1 MENEPSLLD
10 VADEEFAQ
18 INKPEQKQD
27 KGSILDIADDE
38 FKKQEEESNQ
48 KEFDVA
54 KLEKLKAEGKPLSEV
69 QQRMIFDE
77 QDKVPLLQQAG
88 SGIKKFIPAAATKVG
103 ELSRGAY
110 ELAREGAVKPVYVGA
125 KYHLGLATPKETN
138 IAARDAEIALRSGV
152 SGFMSDLEDTAG
164 TIIKGYESGSSF
176 TDKLQGLSAD
186 ERFKRYRWRERF
198 QGYQQ
203 ARRDENPDRAAAVLA
218 ENVLLQKAAGIATKM
233 QGGNEEDAKAAEKAY
248 SELVL
253 ESGLTR
259 EELNPYISALGEVIS
274 PISIPGANIAT
285 KTIGKYTGK
294 AVQKGGELALKGV
307 VKPVAAGVE
316 KAAELT
322 EKGITG
328 VQTGA
333 RKLGE
338 YVTGD
343 PDTLIRGGS
352 IAGLISAPQ
361 ITGTILAAKPAA
373 IATKQVARTFKDI
386 ASAVDVGGAAGRRGL
401 VERAGRSA
409 DSGALTK
416 RLFSAESRGGLGR
429 ARAADWMIRQGNAIT
444 QQGVNGAVLN
454 TILGLP
460 DIESIE
466 QGLEAAGSG
475 FGMGAFGGSRIMDR
489 AGAIIDPR
497 TSLAQKIDTIITPDP
512 SSRRADEDA
521 DIKRFLSSV
530 DPDLVPRME
539 KLGSIDERKK
549 AIQTKIDDLEKK
561 KDVTFGPDVQD
572 IKSKISKLKT
582 TIETLD
588 KATPQTQ
595 KEILRQVHL
604 AFAEEMD
611 LAKTTGKAAG
621 LNNIQ
626 VKILDPS
633 EMEGFFRNSYGA
645 TLTDAESVISQLTGN
660 PNLSP
665 QESESLVNARK
676 VVDRFYNEVGSLQSA
691 RGGAISDGSE
701 TPAFMRKQN
710 LQGATIVINGD
721 LVKQLSG
728 EGFNVRNVVGH
739 EMQHA
744 LSQFSEVRDMLAPIR
759 RELFDQNIVNDDGTI
774 NKVTQGVYSD
784 EKLDAYADTYAAAMS
799 PSDNGESFKA
809 QFGDQDKLRAYIKEE
824 VLSEIAGRSGRIN
837 GGKRAGLDSIGRQVV
852 DWIEVKTQNG
862 VLKTIKET
870 LRKGG
875 IIVDDSGDISTVL
888 GAELTPES
896 LAMIR
901 QYQRQLNN
909 LNQSMVY
916 EGDAR
921 KEEVEIPLT
930 KILSDRSLQEKF
942 KNSDIFE
949 KEQVATMTAPDG
961 SKQEIP
967 LPPEAGVDPFVGTYR
982 IQGGQLVD
990 EKGIPMNLGPE
1001 ITFGTMPDGTQVEVG
1016 TRIARNVDGSPKILS
1031 NREIEARSRNRGK
1044 VIRNAIDSALSKG
1057 ALQLEDTGNGNY
1069 RGVMSEAQVNAVLAL
1084 PNTIVSPNLKR
1095 QILFVNEI
1103 LRRKDGT
1110 RMYMEY
1116 QAAMRGGKSRALAPQ
1131 IRDEIPIG
1139 FQFSKQGNFL
1149 ITTIS
1154 VSRMHDKMNAWLA
1167 KKPENL
1173 KLWNGDTANFWS
1185 DVIKV
1190 LDNHSKGDRGE
1201 TGLDTDAAVALEK
1214 KNAVNDLFN
1223 VWNADTKAA
1232 NPRRTKLPVQK
1243 GKDPI
1248 DVIVR
1253 SRRIDRINQY
1263 NESALQKMPFN
1274 YELNRDNYM
1283 PAENPLA
1290 DFQTPED
1297 FANDLPS
1304 VTAEEIR
1311 NAINTG
1317 NLDQLESKLR
1327 EGDDLKPAES
1337 LDEENGNIRI
1347 VSMFD
1352 PAFMPE
1358 DPMESE
1364 PEVSVSETQFMPAE
1378 TERYPTSE
1386 RGMYSGLQ
1394 KTIDEKVTGK
1404 FASPEQL
1411 KAIVSNPQ
1419 NAKAEELKWSG
1430 VLGEIDRLAAENQG
1444 KVPKDKVM
1452 DYLRN
1457 EGAVKFE
1464 EVTLGGTSTFLVTD
1478 VNGEVMGSGETESD
1492 AIADAANALS
1502 MDFLDV
1508 EDIIEKSKRGYQG
1521 EEETLFLKEDEG
1533 DSDSTRFA
1541 GLQLPGGTN
1550 YREVVM
1556 TMPVKQ
1562 NKPPFKQWF
1571 EEMNLGSFDDLNETQ
1586 KNRLFDQYK
1595 NEIDPTIPSYTSSH
1609 FPDTP
1614 NYVAHMR
1621 LNERTDAQ
1629 GNKGDF
1635 VEEFQSDR
1643 HQAGREKGY
1652 ALTESERSEIKALEE
1667 KAKSEGGV
1675 VRFNAED
1682 KARWNELGAKFEGE
1696 GIPDAPFRKDWSIQ
1710 LFKRALRD
1718 AVDADKKWIGWT
1730 TGIEQV
1736 KRYEQAMRQAVD
1748 EITWNTPKGY
1758 QKAFAAIKDGN
1769 TILTGKI
1776 NDDGTVYDFSY
1787 DSNFAEAGADANG
1800 KQLSEVLGKEVA
1812 SKILAE
1818 NSGTATGDD
1827 LTVGGEGMKGFY
1839 DTILPKE
1846 VGKYVAKMG
1855 GKVEK
1860 SEITTQKESTW
1871 TQVTRTRNAV
1881 PKTKISPAKTTPIWR
1896 VNITPEMAGKVR
1908 GGQLQFMPAEQPTKY
1923 EPISA
1928 RIRPLEGISA
1938 PTKVVGAKALS
1949 LGEIEPPVRGKAMLP
1964 DMELGTTE
1972 SDDKLSKLKEFAPK
1986 TEDKEGYIG
1995 VKSIGNREGQLEFA
2009 DLLDSNVEQT
2019 KNRIN
2024 ILKKQLDEEKKAR
2037 EKELLK
2043 DKIRFNNDLI
2053 QQFGDASKTIRYL
2066 DNNNIPFQIDNSLRT
2081 GSVYI
2086 KTGTKDFRFSSHSQT
2101 PYGFKTLNGFDDVL
2115 SHFEPILTPDS
2126 SEKSIQSSDITNL
2139 QFMPAEGDYPSVG
2152 ININDKTQ
2160 DFTDQILRGEKTI
2173 ETRPINSLK
2182 SLIGKRVGIVRTGKG
2197 KATLV
2202 GYANLQEPIVYNNA
2216 KEFRADQDKHL
2227 VEAGSDFDIKPDKKK
2242 YGYPLT
2248 DVESIDPIEIPSDL
2262 PNWRSAR
2269 SIPQTQFMPAEGEES
2284 QEISIPDA
2292 ILKGSGEFAILR
2304 QSLEGK
2310 KPSVQEREKEQIP
2323 VAKTDTE
2330 EESSDSSLI
2339 STGVDV
2345 PESVDEQSNISN
2357 ALTIA
2362 NSQSWRKGRDFKLE
2376 VQNRVLEAAK
2386 KAGVQI
2392 SERTA
2397 EAIEYLARVGLK
2409 DGLLALDQNPNAIG
2423 WYDEKTKQALGVM
2436 SLLFP
2441 EIATDQN
2448 ARFAFTWA
2456 MAVTSNGLK
2465 VDKNFELAER
2475 VYREFRKTGKMP
2487 TNIEAGQAQKAINE
2501 GLDLFNKLT
2510 KDWGVE
2516 NTRKFMQTDFTVG
2529 EISRLSKD
2537 LSPGGEFSDT
2547 NVRGSAILGPK
2558 IGNGFFSNLYGMFD
2572 ALTMD
2577 RWLVRTWGRWTGTLV
2592 EFNPELTELAK
2603 NRLQETINNLTPED
2617 KARMDAMIKN
2627 DISQM
2632 GLEYLSLAI
2641 QKASMKPE
2649 MRQLMNTT
2657 ATGEEFR
2664 KAGNGYA
2671 KYLDGQKEAPSGP
2684 TERNFIREIFG
2695 LMLDE
2700 LKSYPKYKD
2709 LTMADLQA
2717 VLWYA
2722 EKRLYETAKI
2732 KSDQD
2737 SLDSSDADGYED
2749 DDAPDYA
2756 NAAIGVARKKGVSEK
2771 KIQQVLENIKNDR
2784 TTTTRPETIEGNQL
2798 ESEQQ
2803 KSAGGFVGKEKQK
2816 FKQYVAVTTARRN
2829 RTGNEEA
2836 LWTYARRSG
2845 SDSGELRV
2853 LKPKSKKNL
2862 GVKYISEWKPG
2873 RKLATMFR
2881 NNELPP
2887 VKFLELDSTDKASA
2901 QKFADTLQQS
2911 KESSPHGAS
2920 VYVYPA
2926 EDYQGMNL
2934 FLSDSG
2940 KSGFAV
2946 KPDGDIVSVFS
2957 MEKGSGRSVMEAAI
2971 AAGGKKLDAF
2981 DTILPEFYGT
2991 HGFVEAAR
2999 IPWNDEFAPDGWDK
3013 QTFKKFNN
3021 GEPDVVMMVLDPKFE
3036 GAYEPRTDVYTTEYD
3051 QAVKM
3056 QNSMLKKMEPKRK

>member
-1 MENEPSLLD
+1 MANEPSILD

-18 INKPEQKQD
+18 INKPEQKQEQ
-27 KGSILDIADDE
+27 GSILDIADDE
-38 FKKQEEESNQ
+38 FKKQEEESTQ

-77 QDKVPLLQQAG
+77 QDKVPLLEQAG
-88 SGIKKFIPAAATKVG
+88 KGIGKFLPVAAVKVG
-103 ELSRGAY
+103 ELARGAY

-125 KYHLGLATPKETN
+125 KYHLGLATPEETN
-138 IAARDAEIALRSGV
+138 IAARGAEIAGRSAVSGV
-152 SGFMSDLEDTAG
+152 MSDLEDTAG

-203 ARRDENPDRAAAVLA
+203 ARRDENPDRAAAILA
-218 ENVLLQKAAGIATKM
+218 ENVLLQKAAGIAAKL
-233 QGGNEEDAKAAEKAY
+233 QGGTEEDAKEAEKAY

-259 EELNPYISALGEVIS
+259 EELNPYISSLGEVIS

-285 KTIGKYTGK
+285 KGIGKYTGK

-307 VKPVAAGVE
+307 VKPIATGVE
-316 KAAELT
+316 KVAELT

-373 IATKQVARTFKDI
+373 IATKEIARTFKDI

-401 VERAGRSA
+401 VERGGAKPNA
-409 DSGALTK
+409 GALTK

-466 QGLEAAGSG
+466 QGFEAAGSG
-475 FGMGAFGGSRIMDR
+475 FGIGAFTGSRIMER
-489 AGAIIDPR
+489 AGAVIDPR
-497 TSLAQKIDTIITPDP
+497 TGLAQKIDTIITPDP

-530 DPDLVPRME
+530 DPDLVPKME

-549 AIQTKIDDLEKK
+549 AIQSKVDALEKQK
-561 KDVTFGPDVQD
+561 NVTFGPEVEL
-572 IKSKISKLKT
+572 IKKEIIRQKQN
-582 TIETLD
+582 IEKLD
-588 KATPQTQ
+588 KSTPQTQ
-595 KEILRQVHL
+595 KEILRQIHL
-604 AFAEEMD
+604 AFADEMD

-645 TLTDAESVISQLTGN
+645 TLTDAESVIASLTGN
-660 PNLSP
+660 PDLSP
-665 QESESLVNARK
+665 QESENLINSRRI
-676 VVDRFYNEVGSLQSA
+676 VDGFYNEVGSAQSA
-691 RGGAISDGSE
+691 RGLAISEGSDLE
-701 TPAFMRKQN
+701 GNEVPAFMRKKN

-721 LVKQLSG
+721 LVKQLSN
-728 EGFNVRNVVGH
+728 EGFNIRNVVGH

-744 LSQFSEVRDMLAPIR
+744 LGRFTEVRDMLAPLR
-759 RELFDQNIVNDDGTI
+759 RELFDQNIVNDDGTV
-774 NKVTQGVYSD
+774 NKVTQGIYSD
-784 EKLDAYADTYAAAMS
+784 DKLDAYADTYAASMS
-799 PSDNGESFKA
+799 PSDNGESFKS
-809 QFGDQDKLRAYIKEE
+809 QFGGDQNKLRAYIKEE
-824 VLSEIAGRSGRIN
+824 ILSEIAGRSGN
-837 GGKRAGLDSIGRQVV
+837 VSGGTRAGLDSIGRQVV
-852 DWIEVKTQNG
+852 DWIEVNTQNG
-862 VLKTIKET
+862 ALKKIKET

-901 QYQRQLNN
+901 QYQRQLKN

-916 EGDAR
+916 EEDSR
-921 KEEVEIPLT
+921 KEEVEIPIT
-930 KILSDRSLQEKF
+930 KILSDRTLQEKF

-967 LPPEAGVDPFVGTYR
+967 IPPNAGVDPFVGTYR

-990 EKGIPMNLGPE
+990 ESGNPMNLGPN

-1149 ITTIS
+1149 ITTMS

-1173 KLWNGDTANFWS
+1173 KLWNGDTASFWD

-1190 LDNHSKGDRGE
+1190 LDNHSKGERGE
-1201 TGLDTDAAVALEK
+1201 TGLDPDAAIALEK

-1263 NESALQKMPFN
+1263 NESSLKKMPFN
-1274 YELNRDNYM
+1274 YELNTKNYM

-1297 FANDLPS
+1297 FANELPS

-1317 NLDQLESKLR
+1317 NLDQVESRLR

-1337 LDEENGNIRI
+1337 LDEKDGNIRI

-1352 PAFMPE
+1352 NEFMPE
-1358 DPMESE
+1358 ESLDFVDVK
-1364 PEVSVSETQFMPAE
+1364 PQFMPAE

-1394 KTIDEKVTGK
+1394 KTIDEKVQGK
-1404 FASPEQL
+1404 FASPDQL
-1411 KAIVSNPQ
+1411 KAIVTNPQ

-1430 VLGEIDRLAAENQG
+1430 VLGEIDRLAAENNG

-1464 EVTLGGTSTFLVTD
+1464 EVTLGGKEAFDQNRLNQLEAEYRNLKDHPIDDPSFGEDKYDELIKLMNIRDQSTTDTLYSEAERVMALAQQAQRRGDKKTAEKYFRENEFLNTRAEKLD
-1478 VNGEVMGSGETESD
+1478 LQGQGL
-1492 AIADAANALS
+1492 ANPP
-1502 MDFLDV
+1502 
-1508 EDIIEKSKRGYQG
+1508 
-1521 EEETLFLKEDEG
+1521 
-1533 DSDSTRFA
+1533 RFA

-1556 TMPVKQ
+1556 TMPDPKLVRYNELNKIGATYMTDEQFAEYKQ
-1562 NKPPFKQWF
+1562 LEKSG
-1571 EEMNLGSFDDLNETQ
+1571 L
-1586 KNRLFDQYK
+1586 YK
-1595 NEIDPTIPSYTSSH
+1595 NQYTSSH
-1609 FPDTP
+1609 FPETP

-1629 GNKGDF
+1629 GNEGLF

-1643 HQAGREKGY
+1643 HQAGREEGY
-1652 ALTESERSEIKALEE
+1652 KDKEAEQKLEVAKEAKRNFVDNVIKPTYGTPPLATDSEYKHDAYRSKWSDEHS
-1667 KAKSEGGV
+1667 SE
-1675 VRFNAED
+1675 FNRLNDNVLIASD
-1682 KARWNELGAKFEGE
+1682 NVG

-1736 KRYEQAMRQAVD
+1736 KRYEEAMRQAVD

-1787 DSNFAEAGADANG
+1787 DSNFADAGADANG

-1846 VGKYVAKMG
+1846 IGKYVAKMG

-1896 VNITPEMAGKVR
+1896 VDITPEMAGKVR
-1908 GGQLQFMPAEQPTKY
+1908 GGQLQFMPAEQPTEY

-1928 RIRPLEGISA
+1928 RIRPLQGISA
-1938 PTKVVGAKALS
+1938 PTKQVGAKALS

-1964 DMELGTTE
+1964 DIELKPDISPKIDENTELPLNPDGTVTLYHGTTKD
-1972 SDDKLSKLKEFAPK
+1972 SAKKIIDTGLLKSRGEPDVYFTTA
-1986 TEDKEGYIG
+1986 KEGTGYGDGTVIA
-1995 VKSIGNREGQLEFA
+1995 VNIDPKKLIIDDEFP
-2009 DLLDSNVEQT
+2009 DG
-2019 KNRIN
+2019 R
-2024 ILKKQLDEEKKAR
+2024 
-2037 EKELLK
+2037 
-2043 DKIRFNNDLI
+2043 
-2053 QQFGDASKTIRYL
+2053 
-2066 DNNNIPFQIDNSLRT
+2066 
-2081 GSVYI
+2081 
-2086 KTGTKDFRFSSHSQT
+2086 KDFRVPVGKSKQLNVSA
-2101 PYGFKTLNGFDDVL
+2101 KTI
-2115 SHFEPILTPDS
+2115 EPDI
-2126 SEKSIQSSDITNL
+2126 SEKGIQSSDIITSAKPAPDAVIKPFSNALVSSAGLINFLPAFHGTPFDVDKFKLANIGTGEGAQAYGWGLYFAQARKVAQDYKDKLTDWNSPGTYEWKGMSLRSDDYKNPIRHAISLVYHQGINQAKQIGKTLQKDSEKGEPYTVEQGGLEYAKKFNDALSQVKSKKEIKFEQGNLYKVDLDVKDEDLLDWDKPLSEQSEKIRNIIKQYHGVKDLGALENRSGSAIYIDFGLPSKGNAESIQKQASSKLLELGIPGIRYLDGTSRFNPKTLEEAKARVKIAQRDLDFNPSNTILSKILKDEQNRLATLEKEQQKNTYNYVIFDENLITILDKNDKPIQGELPRSTGL
-2139 QFMPAEGDYPSVG
+2139 QFMPAEGAKKP
-2152 ININDKTQ
+2152 KTAKKEPKKKKEA
-2160 DFTDQILRGEKTI
+2160 EKQYITI
-2173 ETRPINSLK
+2173 DSGDDETVP
-2182 SLIGKRVGIVRTGKG
+2182 V
-2197 KATLV
+2197 
-2202 GYANLQEPIVYNNA
+2202 LQEIRNG
-2216 KEFRADQDKHL
+2216 K
-2227 VEAGSDFDIKPDKKK
+2227 
-2242 YGYPLT
+2242 PLT
-2248 DVESIDPIEIPSDL
+2248 DPKGDPKFVQQKYELLASPFIDNYSGNNPEDTTKPNYDELAYDVSGVAQKKINSAIDSGAVDAAANIMVSKTNEAMKNADISAGSGWYSRMRENLLNALGVEGRELLSQLLGATSAKTPVNENFLQAMDGYEGMKSGRYDSNRKAYLEMINAENKNELNDLIDDRNYIAVIKNKISDL
-2262 PNWRSAR
+2262 N
-2269 SIPQTQFMPAEGEES
+2269 
-2284 QEISIPDA
+2284 
-2292 ILKGSGEFAILR
+2292 K
-2304 QSLEGK
+2304 
-2310 KPSVQEREKEQIP
+2310 
-2323 VAKTDTE
+2323 
-2330 EESSDSSLI
+2330 
-2339 STGVDV
+2339 
-2345 PESVDEQSNISN
+2345 
-2357 ALTIA
+2357 
-2362 NSQSWRKGRDFKLE
+2362 
-2376 VQNRVLEAAK
+2376 AAK
-2386 KAGVQI
+2386 KATGKKQKVIQSEAKKLKELIAVKPEDRTKKNRFSIVINASGLMPLRSNGKKFNANSMAVMKVIAGTWLDNRKAPKTPNFAGNLSGRTVQATIDVWAARFMRQILHEGSGTPWRIQPKSETGVTN
-2392 SERTA
+2392 E
-2397 EAIEYLARVGLK
+2397 
-2409 DGLLALDQNPNAIG
+2409 DF
-2423 WYDEKTKQALGVM
+2423 ALGQVVM
-2436 SLLFP
+2436 QRAAKKLGMNP
-2441 EIATDQN
+2441 D
-2448 ARFAFTWA
+2448 
-2456 MAVTSNGLK
+2456 
-2465 VDKNFELAER
+2465 
-2475 VYREFRKTGKMP
+2475 
-2487 TNIEAGQAQKAINE
+2487 
-2501 GLDLFNKLT
+2501 DL
-2510 KDWGVE
+2510 
-2516 NTRKFMQTDFTVG
+2516 Q
-2529 EISRLSKD
+2529 
-2537 LSPGGEFSDT
+2537 
-2547 NVRGSAILGPK
+2547 AILWFAEK
-2558 IGNGFFSNLYGMFD
+2558 HNWD
-2572 ALTMD
+2572 D
-2577 RWLVRTWGRWTGTLV
+2577 RGWTGT
-2592 EFNPELTELAK
+2592 EGAEKSSF
-2603 NRLQETINNLTPED
+2603 D
-2617 KARMDAMIKN
+2617 
-2627 DISQM
+2627 
-2632 GLEYLSLAI
+2632 
-2641 QKASMKPE
+2641 
-2649 MRQLMNTT
+2649 
-2657 ATGEEFR
+2657 
-2664 KAGNGYA
+2664 
-2671 KYLDGQKEAPSGP
+2671 
-2684 TERNFIREIFG
+2684 EIFSVFFPKG
-2695 LMLDE
+2695 KKPLTFSE
-2700 LKSYPKYKD
+2700 ASEVLKSQKNKD
-2709 LTMADLQA
+2709 ESIDEQID
-2717 VLWYA
+2717 
-2722 EKRLYETAKI
+2722 EET
-2732 KSDQD
+2732 
-2737 SLDSSDADGYED
+2737 
-2749 DDAPDYA
+2749 
-2756 NAAIGVARKKGVSEK
+2756 
-2771 KIQQVLENIKNDR
+2771 
-2784 TTTTRPETIEGNQL
+2784 
-2798 ESEQQ
+2798 
-2803 KSAGGFVGKEKQK
+2803 
-2816 FKQYVAVTTARRN
+2816 
-2829 RTGNEEA
+2829 
-2836 LWTYARRSG
+2836 
-2845 SDSGELRV
+2845 
-2853 LKPKSKKNL
+2853 
-2862 GVKYISEWKPG
+2862 
-2873 RKLATMFR
+2873 
-2881 NNELPP
+2881 
-2887 VKFLELDSTDKASA
+2887 
-2901 QKFADTLQQS
+2901 
-2911 KESSPHGAS
+2911 
-2920 VYVYPA
+2920 
-2926 EDYQGMNL
+2926 
-2934 FLSDSG
+2934 
-2940 KSGFAV
+2940 
-2946 KPDGDIVSVFS
+2946 DGD
-2957 MEKGSGRSVMEAAI
+2957 
-2971 AAGGKKLDAF
+2971 
-2981 DTILPEFYGT
+2981 T
-2991 HGFVEAAR
+2991 
-2999 IPWNDEFAPDGWDK
+2999 DE
-3013 QTFKKFNN
+3013 
-3021 GEPDVVMMVLDPKFE
+3021 E
-3036 GAYEPRTDVYTTEYD
+3036 
-3051 QAVKM
+3051 
-3056 QNSMLKKMEPKRK
+3056 

>member
-10 VADEEFAQ
+10 VADEEFAK
-18 INKPEQKQD
+18 INKPEQNQEQ
-27 KGSILDIADDE
+27 GSILDIADNE
-38 FKKQEEESNQ
+38 FKQQEEESIK
-48 KEFDVA
+48 KEFDVSN
-54 KLEKLKAEGKPLSEV
+54 LEKLKAEGKRLSDTQE
-69 QQRMIFDE
+69 RMIFDE
-77 QDKVPLLQQAG
+77 KDKVPLLESAG
-88 SGIKKFIPAAATKVG
+88 KAASEFLPAAAQSFGQMATG
-103 ELSRGAY
+103 GY
-110 ELAREGAVKPVYVGA
+110 ELAKEAIVKPVVVGA
-125 KYHLGLATPKETN
+125 GYQLGLATAKDTQEAYKGAKN
-138 IAARDAEIALRSGV
+138 ASRSFVSGV
-152 SGFMSDLEDTAG
+152 ASDIEDTSNLATRAFMFG
-164 TIIKGYESGSSF
+164 TSF
-176 TDKLQGLSAD
+176 TDKLQGMSAD
-186 ERFKRYRWRERF
+186 DRFKRYRLRDDMRNVE
-198 QGYQQ
+198 Q
-203 ARRDENPDRAAAVLA
+203 AWKEQTPDRAAALLS
-218 ENVLLQKAAGIATKM
+218 ENPILQKMAGVAAKM
-233 QGGNEEDAKAAEKAY
+233 QGGTEEEAKAAEKAY

-253 ESGLTR
+253 ESGLTKD
-259 EELNPYISALGEVIS
+259 ELNQNISAFGEFLS
-274 PISIPGANIAT
+274 PISIPGGNIPTRA
-285 KTIGKYTGK
+285 IGKYTGK
-294 AVQKGGELALKGV
+294 VLQKGGELALKGV
-307 VKPVAAGVE
+307 VKPLAIGIEKTAGAIE
-316 KAAELT
+316 T
-322 EKGITG
+322 GITG

-338 YVTGD
+338 YVSGD
-343 PDTLIRGGS
+343 PDLLLRGGS
-352 IAGLISAPQ
+352 IAGLIQAPA
-361 ITGTILAAKPAA
+361 ITGAILAAKPAA
-373 IATKQVARTFKDI
+373 IATKEIARTVKDI
-386 ASAVDVGGAAGRRGL
+386 ASQVDVGGAAGRRGL
-401 VERAGRSA
+401 FERAGRA
-409 DSGALTK
+409 AESGALTK
-416 RLFSAESRGGLGR
+416 KLFSPEAMGGLGR
-429 ARAADWMIRQGNAIT
+429 AKAADWITRQSNAIV
-444 QQGVNGAVLN
+444 QQGVNGSVLN
-454 TILGLP
+454 TMLGIP
-460 DIESIE
+460 DIESAE
-466 QGLEAAGSG
+466 QLGQVAGSG
-475 FGMGAFGGSRIMDR
+475 FGIGAFAGSRLVDR
-489 AGAIIDPR
+489 ASAAIDPR
-497 TSLAQKIDTIITPDP
+497 TGLAQKIDTIITPDP

-530 DPDLVPRME
+530 DPDLVPKME
-539 KLGSIDERKK
+539 KLGSIDERKN
-549 AIQTKIDDLEKK
+549 AIQTKIDNLEKQ
-561 KDVTFGPDVQD
+561 KDTTFGPEVEA
-572 IKSKISKLKT
+572 IKERISKQKKDLEALSKS
-582 TIETLD
+582 
-588 KATPQTQ
+588 TPETQ
-595 KEILRQVHL
+595 KEVLRQVHL
-604 AFAEEMD
+604 AFADEMD

-645 TLTDAESVISQLTGN
+645 TLTDAENVIAGLTGK
-660 PNLSP
+660 PDLSP
-665 QESESLVNARK
+665 QESENLVNARRI
-676 VVDRFYNEVGSLQSA
+676 VDGFNNEVAGAQSA
-691 RGGAISDGSE
+691 RGLAISEGSDLDGNE
-701 TPAFMRKQN
+701 VPAFMRKQN

-721 LVKQLSG
+721 LVKQLSD
-728 EGFNVRNVVGH
+728 EGFNIRNVVGH

-744 LSQFSEVRDMLAPIR
+744 LGKFTEVRDMLAPLR
-759 RELFDQNIVNDDGTI
+759 RELFDQKIVNEDGTV
-774 NKVTQGVYSD
+774 NKVTQGIYSD
-784 EKLDAYADTYAAAMS
+784 DKLDAYADTYAAAMS

-809 QFGDQDKLRAYIKEE
+809 QFPNQDKLRAYIKEE
-824 VLSEIAGRSGRIN
+824 ILSEIAGRSGN
-837 GGKRAGLDSIGRQVV
+837 VSGGTRAGLDSIGRQVV
-852 DWIEVKTQNG
+852 DWIEVNTQNG
-862 VLKTIKET
+862 ALKKIKET

-901 QYQRQLNN
+901 QYQRQLKN

-916 EGDAR
+916 EEDAR
-921 KEEVEIPLT
+921 KEEVEIPIT
-930 KILSDRSLQEKF
+930 KILSDRTLQEKF

-967 LPPEAGVDPFVGTYR
+967 IPPNAGVDPFVGTYR

-990 EKGIPMNLGPE
+990 ESGNPMNLGPN

-1044 VIRNAIDSALSKG
+1044 VIRNAIDSALSKS

-1069 RGVMSEAQVNAVLAL
+1069 RGVMSESQVNAVLAL

-1149 ITTIS
+1149 ITTMS

-1173 KLWNGDTANFWS
+1173 KLWNGDTASFWD

-1190 LDNHSKGDRGE
+1190 LDNHSKGERGE
-1201 TGLDTDAAVALEK
+1201 TGLDPDAAIALEK

-1263 NESALQKMPFN
+1263 NESSLKKMPFN
-1274 YELNRDNYM
+1274 YELNTKNYM

-1297 FANDLPS
+1297 FANELPS

-1317 NLDQLESKLR
+1317 NLDQVESRLR

-1337 LDEENGNIRI
+1337 LDEKDGNIRI

-1352 PAFMPE
+1352 NEFMPQ
-1358 DPMESE
+1358 ESLDFVDVK
-1364 PEVSVSETQFMPAE
+1364 PQFMPAE

-1394 KTIDEKVTGK
+1394 KTIDEKVQGK
-1404 FASPEQL
+1404 FASPDQL

-1457 EGAVKFE
+1457 EGAVKFK
-1464 EVTLGGTSTFLVTD
+1464 EVTLGGKEAFDQNRLNQLEAEYRNLKDHPIDDPSFGEDKYDELIKLMNIRDQSTTDTLYNEAERVMKLAQQAQRRGDKKTAEKYFRENEFLNTRAEKLD
-1478 VNGEVMGSGETESD
+1478 LQGQGL
-1492 AIADAANALS
+1492 ANPP
-1502 MDFLDV
+1502 
-1508 EDIIEKSKRGYQG
+1508 
-1521 EEETLFLKEDEG
+1521 
-1533 DSDSTRFA
+1533 RFA

-1556 TMPVKQ
+1556 TMPKVAKSKQEQELDQFKLDMQ
-1562 NKPPFKQWF
+1562 NKYLTGSWGQRLTP
-1571 EEMNLGSFDDLNETQ
+1571 EEETT
-1586 KNRLFDQYK
+1586 KSRLI
-1595 NEIDPTIPSYTSSH
+1595 ESIPSSQNYISSH

-1629 GNKGDF
+1629 GNDGLF
-1635 VEEFQSDR
+1635 VEEWQSDR

-1652 ALTESERSEIKALEE
+1652 ASDRPSPEEILRKREEIFKLADAGEITLEE
-1667 KAKSEGGV
+1667 RNNKLDAIGSAG
-1675 VRFNAED
+1675 
-1682 KARWNELGAKFEGE
+1682 

-1758 QKAFAAIKDGN
+1758 QKAFAAIKNGN
-1769 TILTGKI
+1769 TVLAGKI
-1776 NDDGTVYDFSY
+1776 NEDGTVYDS
-1787 DSNFAEAGADANG
+1787 DTADANG
-1800 KQLSEVLGKEVA
+1800 KQLSEVIGKEVA

-1839 DTILPKE
+1839 DQILPKE

-1860 SEITTQKESTW
+1860 SEIETKESESLNIYEVSSEAGNYSIRRRDTGRIYRDGNDRALYFDSREEALLKSE
-1871 TQVTRTRNAV
+1871 QLNKDANAI
-1881 PKTKISPAKTTPIWR
+1881 KKTPIWR

-1964 DMELGTTE
+1964 DMEL
-1972 SDDKLSKLKEFAPK
+1972 K
-1986 TEDKEGYIG
+1986 
-1995 VKSIGNREGQLEFA
+1995 
-2009 DLLDSNVEQT
+2009 
-2019 KNRIN
+2019 
-2024 ILKKQLDEEKKAR
+2024 
-2037 EKELLK
+2037 
-2043 DKIRFNNDLI
+2043 
-2053 QQFGDASKTIRYL
+2053 
-2066 DNNNIPFQIDNSLRT
+2066 
-2081 GSVYI
+2081 
-2086 KTGTKDFRFSSHSQT
+2086 
-2101 PYGFKTLNGFDDVL
+2101 
-2115 SHFEPILTPDS
+2115 PDS
-2126 SEKSIQSSDITNL
+2126 SEKSIQSSDITGL
-2139 QFMPAEGDYPSVG
+2139 QFMPS
-2152 ININDKTQ
+2152 
-2160 DFTDQILRGEKTI
+2160 
-2173 ETRPINSLK
+2173 
-2182 SLIGKRVGIVRTGKG
+2182 
-2197 KATLV
+2197 
-2202 GYANLQEPIVYNNA
+2202 
-2216 KEFRADQDKHL
+2216 
-2227 VEAGSDFDIKPDKKK
+2227 
-2242 YGYPLT
+2242 
-2248 DVESIDPIEIPSDL
+2248 
-2262 PNWRSAR
+2262 
-2269 SIPQTQFMPAEGEES
+2269 EGEVKS
-2284 QEISIPDA
+2284 D
-2292 ILKGSGEFAILR
+2292 
-2304 QSLEGK
+2304 
-2310 KPSVQEREKEQIP
+2310 IP

-2330 EESSDSSLI
+2330 EESSDNKLI

-2362 NSQSWRKGRDFKLE
+2362 NSQSWKKGRDFKLDI
-2376 VQNRVLEAAK
+2376 QNRVLDAAK

-2409 DGLLALDQNPNAIG
+2409 DGLLALEQNPNAIG

-2537 LSPGGEFSDT
+2537 LSPGGEFADT

-2632 GLEYLSLAI
+2632 GLEYLSVAI

-2657 ATGEEFR
+2657 TTGEEFR

-2671 KYLDGQKEAPSGP
+2671 KYMDGQKEAPSGP

-2700 LKSYPKYKD
+2700 LKSYPKYKN

-2756 NAAIGVARKKGVSEK
+2756 NAAIGVARKKGVTEK

-2784 TTTTRPETIEGNQL
+2784 TTTTRPETIEGNQP

-2829 RTGNEEA
+2829 RTGNEAA

-2845 SDSGELRV
+2845 SDGS
-2853 LKPKSKKNL
+2853 NA
-2862 GVKYISEWKPG
+2862 GV
-2873 RKLATMFR
+2873 
-2881 NNELPP
+2881 
-2887 VKFLELDSTDKASA
+2887 
-2901 QKFADTLQQS
+2901 
-2911 KESSPHGAS
+2911 
-2920 VYVYPA
+2920 
-2926 EDYQGMNL
+2926 
-2934 FLSDSG
+2934 
-2940 KSGFAV
+2940 
-2946 KPDGDIVSVFS
+2946 
-2957 MEKGSGRSVMEAAI
+2957 
-2971 AAGGKKLDAF
+2971 
-2981 DTILPEFYGT
+2981 
-2991 HGFVEAAR
+2991 
-2999 IPWNDEFAPDGWDK
+2999 
-3013 QTFKKFNN
+3013 
-3021 GEPDVVMMVLDPKFE
+3021 
-3036 GAYEPRTDVYTTEYD
+3036 
-3051 QAVKM
+3051 
-3056 QNSMLKKMEPKRK
+3056 